1 MKKPNYKTIFVSLSL
16 LLLISGCS
24 MFFPKPE
31 QVAASCPGLPVV
43 PLAISEYVPPEIPLI
58 DLSAQQSMMLL
69 DDMRNEISNSLKKAL
84 GLSL

>member
-24 MFFPKPE
+24 MLFPKPE
-31 QVAASCPGLPVV
+31 VTAVSCPGLPVV
-43 PLAISEYVPPEIPLI
+43 PLAISEYAPPEIPLI